1 MDGRSVRFKD
11 RGSTPLAST
20 ISKRLEITP
29 SGENSRG
36 SEIRKAAKGFQ
47 TTPLESGNPCIKVH
61 TESQETPTAP
71 KGIRFPYLVKV
82 NSRTGRVKKWKGGK
96 FGTYFRIHGIARR
109 SSFSTF
115 EKAVKYLQNEFHKL
129 DNDPREARSIHEL
142 QLDYRTYE
150 HLEYLLAQKTE
161 GVTLRD
167 TVRFYLDHHSTK
179 QFEPR
184 TVSECSKKLLED
196 QRHNNNSP
204 MQIKTLEKH
213 LRRFNNYFGS
223 RKIHEVKALEI
234 SDWLHLCVDPKTKKP
249 WKASTKKGVL
259 GSLCGLANFSRDVL
273 RAIPDSVGKTEFQRV
288 RRPKPDPK
296 SEVEIYTPEEL
307 EKLLL
312 CAIEHDVDLIP
323 LIVLGAFQG
332 LRPTEAHGEGVKW
345 DKLGWTAFN
354 WETGILEIIP
364 QKVRTNPAR
373 KIPIHEPTKRWL
385 QPFKKLEGA
394 IWRQT
399 HASIKALKKLHL
411 KAGIRRISNGFR
423 HSYASYRIIQLE
435 QKTDLLA
442 AEMGNSS
449 RMITSNYKNNVIP
462 ATASQWFSVFPPMG
476 YEGKIA
482 LAIEADCPA
491 KSLGV

>member
-1 MDGRSVRFKD
+1 MKHVDGRSVRFKD

-20 ISKRLEITP
+20 ISKSVENPPR
-29 SGENSRG
+29 GEESTG
-36 SEIRKAAKGFQ
+36 SEVRNAAKGFQ
-47 TTPLESGNPCIKVH
+47 TTPQDFGNPCIKVH
-61 TESQETPTAP
+61 TESQETPPPP
-71 KGIRFPYLVKV
+71 KRIRFPYLVKV
-82 NSRTGRVKKWKGGK
+82 NSRTGRVKKWKDGK

-115 EKAVKYLQNEFHKL
+115 EKAVKFLQNEFQKL
-129 DNDPREARSIHEL
+129 DNDPREARSVHQL

-204 MQIKTLEKH
+204 MQIRTLEKH
-213 LRRFNNYFGS
+213 LRRFNLRFGS
-223 RKIHEVKALEI
+223 RMIHEVMALEI
-234 SDWLHLCVDPKTKKP
+234 SDWLHQCVDPKTKKP

-259 GSLCGLANFSRDVL
+259 GSLCGLANFSRDIL
-273 RAIPDSVGKTEFQRV
+273 RAIPDSATKTEFQRV

-296 SEVEIYTPEEL
+296 EEVEIYTPEEL
-307 EKLLL
+307 KKLLF
-312 CAIEHDVDLIP
+312 CAMEHDVDLIP

-345 DKLGWTAFN
+345 NKLTWSAFN

-364 QKVRTNPAR
+364 QKVRSNPAR
-373 KIPIHEPTKRWL
+373 KIPIHEATLRWL
-385 QPFKKLEGA
+385 KPFRELEGV
-394 IWRQT
+394 IWKQT

-411 KAGIRRISNGFR
+411 KAAVRRISNGFR
-423 HSYASYRIIQLE
+423 KSYASYRIIQLE
-435 QKTDLLA
+435 QKSDLLA
-442 AEMGNSS
+442 AEMGNSP
-449 RMITSNYKNNVIP
+449 RMITSNYKNNVLP
-462 ATASQWFSVFPPMG
+462 VSAVEWFMIFPPKE
-476 YEGKIA
+476 YEDLSGWN
-482 LAIEADCPA
+482 
-491 KSLGV
+491 

>member
-1 MDGRSVRFKD
+1 MDGRPVRFKD

-20 ISKRLEITP
+20 IFQGLEITP
-29 SGENSRG
+29 SGENSRV
-36 SEIRKAAKGFQ
+36 SEIRKTAKENQ
-47 TTPLESGNPCIKVH
+47 ENARNSGNPCIKVH
-61 TESQETPTAP
+61 TESQETP
-71 KGIRFPYLVKV
+71 KRIKFPYLVKV
-82 NSRTGRVKKWKGGK
+82 NSRTGRVKRWKGGK
-96 FGTYFRIHGIARR
+96 FGTYFRIHGIPRR
-109 SSFSTF
+109 NSFSTF
-115 EKAVKYLQNEFHKL
+115 EKAVKYLQEEFHKL

-142 QLDYRTYE
+142 RLDYRTYE
-150 HLEYLLAQKTE
+150 HLEHLLAQKTE

-184 TVSECSKKLLED
+184 TVLECSRKLLED
-196 QRHNNNSP
+196 QKHNNNSP
-204 MQIKTLEKH
+204 MQLKTLEKH
-213 LRRFNNYFGS
+213 LRRFNQRFGS
-223 RKIHEVKALEI
+223 RKIHEVMALEI
-234 SDWLHLCVDPKTKKP
+234 SDWLHQCVDPKTKKP

-259 GSLCGLANFSRDVL
+259 GSLCGLANFSKDIL
-273 RAIPDSVGKTEFQRV
+273 RAIPDSITKTEFQRV

-312 CAIEHDVDLIP
+312 CAMEHDVDLIP

-345 DKLGWTAFN
+345 DKLTWTAFN

-364 QKVRTNPAR
+364 QKVRTNSAR
-373 KIPIHEPTKRWL
+373 KIPIHEPTVRWL
-385 QPFKKLEGA
+385 KPFKELEGA
-394 IWRQT
+394 IWKQT

-411 KAGIRRISNGFR
+411 KAGVRRISNGFR

-449 RMITSNYKNNVIP
+449 RIITSNYKNNVFP
-462 ATASQWFSVFPPMG
+462 ASAAKWFSVFPPDG
-476 YEGKIA
+476 YDDAWEKT
-482 LAIEADCPA
+482 
-491 KSLGV
+491 